1 MTTERCDPH
10 ETPYAKIPGVNS
22 ALHQGSKRGH
32 YARGHRD
39 LVLALALACGALTG
53 DAESAA
59 AWRWTLELD
68 GKYTCTATGAV
79 PAHNTD
85 THRGQVSF
93 VMPDEAGPV
102 QGKAGKYRY
111 TVVGQTAGRPYQ
123 YATPG
128 RLSFQGEVT
137 PGELRFTPQVQ
148 LPDGQAFFK
157 PLRTHTIPIEDGA
170 TITVEPQSVPEVTC
184 RGPVRW
190 TLRGQPRERYHLL
203 IDDRVLI
210 VKDHGVW
217 SAITYRTGMTVQVL
231 TEIEITIE
239 GNKVIET
246 LGSRRVGRLT
256 PLAIP
261 QSAWNITPIRG
272 AFRDGHTYP
281 SATPIGT
288 SGVSAATT
296 GSNAVKVWTGQTFV
310 GGALSWTIVP
320 KEARRISPD
329 IQYGKPERFN
339 QSMANQVA
347 IPTKWKFP
355 RRRNTTTTV
364 EDNFDHLQVLQVTQ
378 QTNAMGLAPGVT
390 TVHSHRPKYF
400 NGDAEP

>member
-1 MTTERCDPH
+1 MTSHRQH
-10 ETPYAKIPGVNS
+10 
-22 ALHQGSKRGH
+22 
-32 YARGHRD
+32 ARGRHA
-39 LVLALALACGALTG
+39 LLLTLAVACGAATG
-53 DAESAA
+53 DTEGATP
-59 AWRWTLELD
+59 WRWTLELD

-79 PAHNTD
+79 SSHNTD
-85 THRGQVSF
+85 THHGQVSF
-93 VMPDEAGPV
+93 VMPEETGPV

-111 TVVGQTAGRPYQ
+111 TVVGQTAGHPYQ

-137 PGELRFTPQVQ
+137 PGELRFTPRVH

-157 PLRTHTIPIEDGA
+157 PLRTHSIPIYDGA
-170 TITVEPQSVPEVTC
+170 TITVEPRSVPEVTC

-210 VKDHGVW
+210 VEDHGVW

-231 TEIEITIE
+231 TEIEVTIE
-239 GNKVIET
+239 GNKIIET
-246 LGSRRVGRLT
+246 SGSRRLGRLT
-256 PLAIP
+256 PLAVP
-261 QSAWNITPIRG
+261 PSAWIVTPIRG
-272 AFRDGHTYP
+272 PFRDGHTYP
-281 SATPIGT
+281 SVTPIGAG
-288 SGVSAATT
+288 GVSAATV
-296 GSNAVKVWTGQTFV
+296 GSGAVEVWTGQTFA

-320 KEARRISPD
+320 REAKRISPD
-329 IQYGKPERFN
+329 IQHGKPERFN
-339 QSMANQVA
+339 QSMADRVA

-378 QTNAMGLAPGVT
+378 QTTAMGLAPGLT
-390 TVHSHRPKYF
+390 SGYPYRPKYF
-400 NGDAEP
+400 KGDAGP